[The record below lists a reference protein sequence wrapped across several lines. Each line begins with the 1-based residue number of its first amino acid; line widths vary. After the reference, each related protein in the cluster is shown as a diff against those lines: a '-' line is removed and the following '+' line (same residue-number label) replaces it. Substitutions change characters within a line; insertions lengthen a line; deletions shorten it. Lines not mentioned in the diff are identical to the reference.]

1 MKRLAISSQTSNL
14 QLFTGTVLINGT
26 RKQAGTKT
34 ENKEAVKIVGSMSR
48 EKSELSYKLQGFCK
62 MEVEYLCSFNAYL
75 GLRCAKGEKL
85 DKNQSMKNTRGKR
98 NRDVMETRMVK
109 KGNQGKEAK
118 ERE

>member
-14 QLFTGTVLINGT
+14 QLFTGTVLINGI

-34 ENKEAVKIVGSMSR
+34 ENKEAVKIVGGISR

-75 GLRCAKGEKL
+75 GLQCAKGEKL

-98 NRDVMETRMVK
+98 NRDVM
-109 KGNQGKEAK
+109 GD
-118 ERE
+118 